1 MNKSSPNLK
10 DEPSLK
16 LRDQDQW
23 GDKEVS
29 SFKKDLSNAAE
40 VEKSHI
46 DSENKSKFARKGTL
60 NKSKLANLSKQ
71 MKKLDAGMEDAH
83 QEFKTQNELMSKLS
97 TQIGNK
103 FKSLLQNEM
112 DLFDA
117 PQPITERQ
125 NES

>member
-1 MNKSSPNLK
+1 M
-10 DEPSLK
+10 
-16 LRDQDQW
+16 
-23 GDKEVS
+23 
-29 SFKKDLSNAAE
+29 
-40 VEKSHI
+40 
-46 DSENKSKFARKGTL
+46 

-103 FKSLLQNEM
+103 FKSLLKNEM

>member
-1 MNKSSPNLK
+1 
-10 DEPSLK
+10 
-16 LRDQDQW
+16 
-23 GDKEVS
+23 
-29 SFKKDLSNAAE
+29 
-40 VEKSHI
+40 
-46 DSENKSKFARKGTL
+46 
-60 NKSKLANLSKQ
+60 
-71 MKKLDAGMEDAH
+71 MKKLDAGMENAH